1 MLFLDGPSRRGLTR
15 IRSRLEEWWIEG
27 CSFDIAMRAG
37 YLGPTRT
44 DSDGVLGQKYIHTE
58 WGTMGGMLPQ
68 PRKRRYLVMDKE
80 ARRVQK
86 VSLIVA
92 ETESRV

>member
-37 YLGPTRT
+37 YLARRGLIRT
-44 DSDGVLGQKYIHTE
+44 EYLGKSTFTQSG
-58 WGTMGGMLPQ
+58 GTMGGMLPQ